1 MSCDY
6 IELANPGVQKLHP
19 YMAGK
24 PVSELERELGIT
36 NIVKL
41 ASNENPLGMSESVK
55 QAIEN
60 EFIDGCRYPDSNG
73 HYLKAALSEKMDVQ
87 ASQITLGNGSN
98 DVLEMIAKVFLQPQH
113 EVIFAEHAF
122 CVYPIVSQAIGA
134 KLVEVPALQWG
145 NDLTAMLAAI
155 TDKTKMIFIANP
167 NNPTGTWLGENALKS
182 FLKKVP
188 SNIIVVMD
196 EAYTEYV
203 TDGSIPNTVEWL
215 SEFDNLVVTR
225 TYSKAYGLASL
236 RLGYA
241 VSSET
246 ICGLLNR
253 VRQPFNVN
261 SFALA
266 AGIAALADEKYLD
279 KVIAVN
285 QSGMQQIVES
295 CDSLKLNYIP
305 SAGNFITIDMGQDA
319 MPIYQKLLHKGV
331 IVRPVA
337 NYNMPNHLRV
347 SIGLEQEN
355 QKYIDALEQ
364 ILNLG

>member
-6 IELANPGVQKLHP
+6 IELANSGVQKLQP

-41 ASNENPLGMSESVK
+41 ASNENPLGLSDKVK
-55 QAIEN
+55 FAIEK
-60 EFIDGCRYPDSNG
+60 EFQDGCRYPDSNG
-73 HYLKAALSEKMDVQ
+73 HYLKAALSEKLNV
-87 ASQITLGNGSN
+87 ASAQITLGNGSN
-98 DVLEMIAKVFLQPQH
+98 DVLEMIAKVYLQPHH

-134 KLVEVPALQWG
+134 TLVEVPAKDWG
-145 NDLTAMLAAI
+145 NDLDAMLAAI

-167 NNPTGTWLGENALKS
+167 NNPTGTWLGDAELKA
-182 FLKKVP
+182 FIKNVP
-188 SNIIVVMD
+188 ANIIVVMD

-203 TDGSIPNTVEWL
+203 TDGSIPNTIEWL
-215 SEFDNLVVTR
+215 SEFENLVVTR

-241 VSSET
+241 VSSEV

-266 AGIAALADEKYLD
+266 AGIAALEDDAYLQRA
-279 KVIAVN
+279 ISVN
-285 QSGMQQIVES
+285 QSGMQQLVVS
-295 CDSLKLNYIP
+295 CQKLNLDYIP
-305 SAGNFITIDMGQDA
+305 SAGNFLTIDMGQNA
-319 MPIYQKLLHKGV
+319 MPIYEKLLHKGV
-331 IVRPVA
+331 IVRPIA
-337 NYNMPNHLRV
+337 NYKMPNHLRV
-347 SIGLEQEN
+347 SIGLESEN
-355 QKYIDALEQ
+355 QKYIDALSE
-364 ILNLG
+364 ILG

>member
-6 IELANPGVQKLHP
+6 IELANLGVQKLQP
-19 YMAGK
+19 YLAGK

-41 ASNENPLGMSESVK
+41 ASNENPLGLSEKVK
-55 QAIEN
+55 LAIEK
-60 EFIDGCRYPDSNG
+60 EYTDGCRYPDANG
-73 HYLKAALSEKMDVQ
+73 HYLKAALSEKLDVNP
-87 ASQITLGNGSN
+87 SQITLGNGSN
-98 DVLEMIAKVFLQPQH
+98 DVLEMIAKVYLQPHH
-113 EVIFAEHAF
+113 EVIFAQHAF

-134 KLVEVPALQWG
+134 TLIEVPAKEWG
-145 NDLTAMLAAI
+145 NDLDAMLAAI

-167 NNPTGTWLGENALKS
+167 NNPTGTWLGESELKA
-182 FLKKVP
+182 FIQKVP
-188 SNIIVVMD
+188 ANIIVVMD

-203 TDGSIPNTVEWL
+203 TDGSIPNTIEWL
-215 SEFDNLVVTR
+215 CEFDNLVVTR

-241 VSSET
+241 VSSEV

-266 AGIAALADEKYLD
+266 AGIAALEDEAYLQQA
-279 KVIAVN
+279 ISVN
-285 QSGMQQIVES
+285 QSGMQQLVES
-295 CDSLKLNYIP
+295 CQQLDLKYIP
-305 SAGNFITIDMGQDA
+305 SAGNFLTIDMGQNA
-319 MPIYQKLLHKGV
+319 MPIYEKLLHKGV

-337 NYNMPNHLRV
+337 NYKMPNHLRV
-347 SIGLEQEN
+347 SIGLENEN
-355 QKYIDALEQ
+355 QKYIDALTE
-364 ILNLG
+364 ILG